1 MEFEVNLLKKK
12 HGIASKERGKRRS
25 LIILLAILTGL
36 GLLTFLS
43 SHSNIIRKNTA
54 RVVTSGQ
61 QFRKISLEKEKVSNL
76 SDLLQQLE
84 KQKITW
90 SDKLRCLSLTIP
102 ERVFLTSLE
111 FQKETSQSA
120 RSTAK
125 GKDKLVL
132 RGVVISVTGE
142 DLAHSLQEFMTALK
156 DNPTFMSG
164 FQDPILVVVNKSRK
178 EDDPQ
183 EERLNFEVQ
192 LPKSPTQ

>member
-1 MEFEVNLLKKK
+1 MEFEVNLLRKK

-36 GLLTFLS
+36 GLLAFLS
-43 SHSNIIRKNTA
+43 IHSNIIRKNTA

-84 KQKITW
+84 NQKITW

-102 ERVFLTSLE
+102 DRVFLTSLE
-111 FQKETSQSA
+111 FQKEASQSA
-120 RSTAK
+120 RSRAK
-125 GKDKLVL
+125 EKDKLVL

-142 DLAHSLQEFMTALK
+142 DLAHSLQEFMKALK
-156 DNPTFMSG
+156 DNPIFMSG

-183 EERLNFEVQ
+183 EERLTFEVQ
-192 LPKSPTQ
+192 LPKSQTQ